1 MKLVVSN
8 LYFHIISSVHS
19 VTPSDLFSSF
29 FRTLDSNSIFKMKYI
44 ILLFLLL
51 TTRLHLY
58 HAMSHTDSS
67 CYLNDTNAEEILT
80 KFFNDAYAGAHPCML
95 IENWDVSN
103 VKDMSHWFEHKA
115 TFNHDISRWCVAQ
128 VTSMAYMFRNASS
141 FNGDLSNWAVSK
153 LSVSFPS
160 RHVP

>member
-1 MKLVVSN
+1 MELVVSN
-8 LYFHIISSVHS
+8 LYFRIISSVSHS
-19 VTPSDLFSSF
+19 VIGPLSDLFSSF

-103 VKDMSHWFEHKA
+103 VTNMKQMFIYA
-115 TFNHDISRWCVAQ
+115 T
-128 VTSMAYMFRNASS
+128 S
-141 FNGDLSNWAVSK
+141 FNQDIGNWDVSNLFWLVYQNG
-153 LSVSFPS
+153 
-160 RHVP
+160 